1 MLDDHTAEY
10 GRQTKWKFIIV
21 LILLALAAM
30 AGAWAAEHWTVLRQ
44 QLKFRGN
51 ETNLDWQ
58 EASCDESTKIIA
70 LSHGALLIDGGML
83 RHLGDSGRLTDTL
96 DTGAEQLSPLSGSS
110 AGAWSEEALYRWT
123 EQGFAV
129 TPVPAGI
136 LQADVWNGEAA
147 VISKGSGYLTRTLIF
162 GVDGAETAA
171 IGLTDSAMTQIALT
185 EHALGSICAEA
196 DGGWSLRIYEKDG
209 TERVNLPLEA
219 GEQCQLRACGSGFA
233 VLAEQSLR
241 FFDEAGTETGAYAL
255 EMQHVSHWAADDGWA
270 ALLLGSGGV
279 QRIVTVDD
287 RGNVLGEGSHTG
299 VVRDMAA
306 ESGRLYIL
314 DMQCLSSYN
323 MQCRQVTA
331 SPQGARAAGLSA
343 CDRRVWLVGNGELC
357 RIITK

>member
-1 MLDDHTAEY
+1 MSDDHTIAY
-10 GRQTKWKFIIV
+10 GRRTKWKFMI
-21 LILLALAAM
+21 LLLLLALASM

-51 ETNLDWQ
+51 ETELDWQ
-58 EASCDESTKIIA
+58 EASCEESTNIIA
-70 LSHGALLIDGGML
+70 LSHGALLVDGGML
-83 RHLGDSGRLTDTL
+83 RHLSDSGSVTDAL
-96 DTGAEQLSPLSGSS
+96 DTGAEQLSLLSGGS
-110 AGAWSEEALYRWT
+110 AGTWSEEALYRWT

-129 TPVPAGI
+129 TPVPTGI
-136 LQADVWNGEAA
+136 LQADAREGEAA

-162 GVDGAETAA
+162 GADGAETAA

-185 EHALGSICAEA
+185 AHALGSICAEA

-209 TERVNLPLEA
+209 TERANVPLEA

-287 RGNVLGEGSHTG
+287 RGNVLGDGSHTG
-299 VVRDMAA
+299 VVRDIAA

-314 DMQCLSSYN
+314 DMQRLSGYN
-323 MQCRQVTA
+323 MQCRQVYI